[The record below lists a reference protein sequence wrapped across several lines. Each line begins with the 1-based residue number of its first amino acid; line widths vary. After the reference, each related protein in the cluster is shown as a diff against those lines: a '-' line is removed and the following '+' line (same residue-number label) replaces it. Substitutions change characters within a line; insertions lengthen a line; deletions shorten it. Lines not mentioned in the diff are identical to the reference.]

1 MGDHFLSTTHAS
13 THALISVSTKSKQYC
28 GRPLFFYL
36 EAGGPANLTAMRH
49 PMIDRQA
56 NFFVFLATLDHQS
69 TQANSIDHYC
79 VMLVLNVEN

>member
-1 MGDHFLSTTHAS
+1 M
-13 THALISVSTKSKQYC
+13 
-28 GRPLFFYL
+28 YL
-36 EAGGPANLTAMRH
+36 GAGGPASLTAMRH

-69 TQANSIDHYC
+69 TQANSIDHYS

>member
-1 MGDHFLSTTHAS
+1 MQKLSLGVAIENNYVG
-13 THALISVSTKSKQYC
+13 LI
-28 GRPLFFYL
+28 

-56 NFFVFLATLDHQS
+56 NFFAFLATLDHQS